1 VVISKDALRFINLA
15 DILTNPSRRAI
26 FPVRT
31 KFTLRFGIAAH
42 SGISAKRK
50 IQMNALKGND
60 DIDVIPVLPDDIPV
74 EMPDLPPRLVIDNV
88 QQFKAVSDSTRLR
101 ILGIIQNQPAT
112 AKQIAE
118 RLGATP
124 GAIGHHLHVLEA
136 AGLAKVVARRLTRGI
151 VANYYT
157 RTARIFDFS
166 LSREI
171 AGDSF
176 GLDIFTQ
183 VRNELAESMESGVEE
198 DALLYDGFP
207 RIRLSPERAKY
218 YEERLKALVADILH
232 EKPDPDGKVYG
243 IFVAMFV
250 APPYLQSSG
259 TSTPTSPESTLSDEN
274 E

>member
-1 VVISKDALRFINLA
+1 MV
-15 DILTNPSRRAI
+15 RAE
-26 FPVRT
+26 
-31 KFTLRFGIAAH
+31 IAAH
-42 SGISAKRK
+42 SGIAAKRK
-50 IQMNALKGND
+50 IQMDALKGND
-60 DIDVIPVLPDDIPV
+60 GTEVISVLPDDIPV
-74 EMPDLPPRLVIDNV
+74 EMPELPPRLVIDNV
-88 QQFKAVSDSTRLR
+88 QQFKAVSDSTRSR

-166 LSREI
+166 LSREV
-171 AGDSF
+171 AGESF

-183 VRNELAESMESGVEE
+183 VRNELAEAMESEEE

-218 YEERLKALVADILH
+218 YEERLRALVDDILH
-232 EKPDPDGKVYG
+232 EKPDPDGKVHG

-250 APPYLQSSG
+250 APPYLQAPGAS
-259 TSTPTSPESTLSDEN
+259 TSTSTESTLSNEN
-274 E
+274 D